1 MWSHGCSGR
10 RRARPPA
17 RLGGL
22 TSFGAAP
29 RSPPVPSGPSGALHT
44 SGTGS
49 LFGSST
55 RRLEARPGP
64 YWDPVPR
71 PQPSRPALTSHIS
84 EPTRNFAR
92 NSPTSLSNS
101 EIRSLE
107 LQRFPTLL
115 KLLLIELRATF
126 PVTSPRHSPV
136 PPTKPHEREKIRP
149 APLHQHPHAKK
160 FALLA
165 SISVHTRNS
174 SPSTAQTAQNQP
186 IFASRANFFAVRSRI
201 HSCWAN
207 FFALMGAA
215 VTSHHPPTASPETDD
230 TSASSLPHTFETAD
244 AFARTK
250 QPNSGHFP
258 PAKVSRVS
266 RTPRRVPAKASPVSS
281 DVESGLLI
289 RSKALR
295 RSCLLPPSHSW

>member
-1 MWSHGCSGR
+1 MKLSYFSYDFWECCCEAVNDGGWVGIFRRSGLLCVPVGGGPPASRPR
-10 RRARPPA
+10 RELRSARRLEARPGPA
-17 RLGGL
+17 TAHGHR
-22 TSFGAAP
+22 SQAP
-29 RSPPVPSGPSGALHT
+29 GPSGALHT

-136 PPTKPHEREKIRP
+136 PPTKPHKREKIRP
-149 APLHQHPHAKK
+149 ARLHQCPRAKK
-160 FALLA
+160 FAQHRPNCPKSALFRLQGELF
-165 SISVHTRNS
+165 RGM
-174 SPSTAQTAQNQP
+174 AQNP
-186 IFASRANFFAVRSRI
+186 LLLGE
-201 HSCWAN
+201 

-215 VTSHHPPTASPETDD
+215 ATSHHPPTASPETDD
-230 TSASSLPHTFETAD
+230 TSA
-244 AFARTK
+244 RTK
-250 QPNSGHFP
+250 
-258 PAKVSRVS
+258 
-266 RTPRRVPAKASPVSS
+266 
-281 DVESGLLI
+281 
-289 RSKALR
+289 
-295 RSCLLPPSHSW
+295 

>member
-1 MWSHGCSGR
+1 MQVLLVVPRVFRASRVVSGLAAVCARGR
-10 RRARPPA
+10 RPARSPSAPRASLGASSRSPARPRHRP
-17 RLGGL
+17 R
-22 TSFGAAP
+22 AP
-29 RSPPVPSGPSGALHT
+29 QPGPPVPPAPSTPVGPVVLM
-44 SGTGS
+44 
-49 LFGSST
+49 
-55 RRLEARPGP
+55 RI
-64 YWDPVPR
+64 
-71 PQPSRPALTSHIS
+71 HIIA

-126 PVTSPRHSPV
+126 PVTSPQHSPV
-136 PPTKPHEREKIRP
+136 PPTKPHKREKTRP

-186 IFASRANFFAVRSRI
+186 IFASRANFFA
-201 HSCWAN
+201 
-207 FFALMGAA
+207 LMGAA

-230 TSASSLPHTFETAD
+230 TSA
-244 AFARTK
+244 RTK
-250 QPNSGHFP
+250 QPISGHSP
-258 PAKVSRVS
+258 
-266 RTPRRVPAKASPVSS
+266 PAKASPVSPLPDAMSTAQISRGVRKDS
-281 DVESGLLI
+281 DAGGTL
-289 RSKALR
+289 AT
-295 RSCLLPPSHSW
+295 

>member
-10 RRARPPA
+10 RVLCQAWLLCVPVGGGPPA
-17 RLGGL
+17 RRPRRELRSARRLEARPGPATAHGHH
-22 TSFGAAP
+22 SQAP
-29 RSPPVPSGPSGALHT
+29 GPSGALHT

-107 LQRFPTLL
+107 LQRFSTLL

-126 PVTSPRHSPV
+126 PVTSPQHSPV
-136 PPTKPHEREKIRP
+136 PPTKPHKREKTRP

-160 FALLA
+160 FAQ
-165 SISVHTRNS
+165 HRPNC
-174 SPSTAQTAQNQP
+174 PK
-186 IFASRANFFAVRSRI
+186 
-201 HSCWAN
+201 
-207 FFALMGAA
+207 
-215 VTSHHPPTASPETDD
+215 
-230 TSASSLPHTFETAD
+230 SAYF
-244 AFARTK
+244 R
-250 QPNSGHFP
+250 
-258 PAKVSRVS
+258 
-266 RTPRRVPAKASPVSS
+266 
-281 DVESGLLI
+281 
-289 RSKALR
+289 
-295 RSCLLPPSHSW
+295 

>member
-1 MWSHGCSGR
+1 MKLSYFSYDFLACCCEAVNAGGWAGVFHRSGLLCVPVGGGPPASRPR
-10 RRARPPA
+10 RELRSARRLEARPGPA
-17 RLGGL
+17 TAHGHR
-22 TSFGAAP
+22 SQAP
-29 RSPPVPSGPSGALHT
+29 GPSGALHT
-44 SGTGS
+44 SGAGS

-136 PPTKPHEREKIRP
+136 PPTKPHKREKTRP

-186 IFASRANFFAVRSRI
+186 IFASRANFFA
-201 HSCWAN
+201 
-207 FFALMGAA
+207 LMGAA
-215 VTSHHPPTASPETDD
+215 ATSHHPPTASPETDD
-230 TSASSLPHTFETAD
+230 TSA
-244 AFARTK
+244 RTK
-250 QPNSGHFP
+250 QPISGHSP
-258 PAKVSRVS
+258 
-266 RTPRRVPAKASPVSS
+266 PAKASPVSPLPDAMSTAQISRGVRKDS
-281 DVESGLLI
+281 DAGGTL
-289 RSKALR
+289 AT
-295 RSCLLPPSHSW
+295 

>member
-1 MWSHGCSGR
+1 MQVFVWAFFVGPGCSVCPWAA
-10 RRARPPA
+10 ARPLAVRAASFA
-17 RLGGL
+17 RRVGSKPGQAPPPP
-22 TSFGAAP
+22 TGTAA
-29 RSPPVPSGPSGALHT
+29 RPSGPSGALHT

-136 PPTKPHEREKIRP
+136 PPTKPHKREKIRP
-149 APLHQHPHAKK
+149 ARLHQCPRAKK
-160 FALLA
+160 FAQHRPNCPK
-165 SISVHTRNS
+165 SV
-174 SPSTAQTAQNQP
+174 
-186 IFASRANFFAVRSRI
+186 VSRI
-201 HSCWAN
+201 
-207 FFALMGAA
+207 
-215 VTSHHPPTASPETDD
+215 V
-230 TSASSLPHTFETAD
+230 
-244 AFARTK
+244 
-250 QPNSGHFP
+250 
-258 PAKVSRVS
+258 V
-266 RTPRRVPAKASPVSS
+266 
-281 DVESGLLI
+281 
-289 RSKALR
+289 
-295 RSCLLPPSHSW
+295 

>member
-1 MWSHGCSGR
+1 MLVFVWAFFVGPGCSVCPWAA
-10 RRARPPA
+10 ARPLAVRAASFA
-17 RLGGL
+17 RRVGSKPGQAPPPP
-22 TSFGAAP
+22 TGTAA
-29 RSPPVPSGPSGALHT
+29 RPSGPSGALHT
-44 SGTGS
+44 SGAGS

-126 PVTSPRHSPV
+126 PVTSPQHSPV
-136 PPTKPHEREKIRP
+136 PPTKPHKREKTRP

-186 IFASRANFFAVRSRI
+186 IFASRANFFA
-201 HSCWAN
+201 
-207 FFALMGAA
+207 LMGAA

-230 TSASSLPHTFETAD
+230 TSA
-244 AFARTK
+244 RTK
-250 QPNSGHFP
+250 QPISGHSP
-258 PAKVSRVS
+258 
-266 RTPRRVPAKASPVSS
+266 PAKASPVSPS
-281 DVESGLLI
+281 PDATPTAQTSRGV
-289 RSKALR
+289 RTRHKAGGTLAT
-295 RSCLLPPSHSW
+295 

>member
-1 MWSHGCSGR
+1 MKLSYFSYDFSACCCEAVNAGVACGPTGVPGVACCVRPGCCVCPWAA
-10 RRARPPA
+10 ARPLAVRAASFA
-17 RLGGL
+17 RRVVSKPGQAPPPPTG
-22 TSFGAAP
+22 TAA
-29 RSPPVPSGPSGALHT
+29 RPSGPPGALHT
-44 SGTGS
+44 SGAGS

-126 PVTSPRHSPV
+126 PVTSPQHSPV
-136 PPTKPHEREKIRP
+136 PPTKPHKREKTRP

-186 IFASRANFFAVRSRI
+186 IFASRANFFA
-201 HSCWAN
+201 
-207 FFALMGAA
+207 LMGAA

-230 TSASSLPHTFETAD
+230 TSA
-244 AFARTK
+244 RTK
-250 QPNSGHFP
+250 
-258 PAKVSRVS
+258 
-266 RTPRRVPAKASPVSS
+266 
-281 DVESGLLI
+281 
-289 RSKALR
+289 
-295 RSCLLPPSHSW
+295 

>member
-1 MWSHGCSGR
+1 MKLSYFSYDFWECCCEAVNAGVACGPTGVPGVACCVRPGCCVCPWAA
-10 RRARPPA
+10 ARPLAVRAASFA
-17 RLGGL
+17 RRVVSKPGQAPPPPTG
-22 TSFGAAP
+22 TAA
-29 RSPPVPSGPSGALHT
+29 RPSGPSGALHT
-44 SGTGS
+44 SGAGS

-107 LQRFPTLL
+107 LQRFQTLL
-115 KLLLIELRATF
+115 KLLPIELHATF
-126 PVTSPRHSPV
+126 RGVDS
-136 PPTKPHEREKIRP
+136 
-149 APLHQHPHAKK
+149 Q
-160 FALLA
+160 
-165 SISVHTRNS
+165 
-174 SPSTAQTAQNQP
+174 
-186 IFASRANFFAVRSRI
+186 
-201 HSCWAN
+201 
-207 FFALMGAA
+207 
-215 VTSHHPPTASPETDD
+215 HPPTASPETDNTNAGESLPLSETTD
-230 TSASSLPHTFETAD
+230 TTASSSPHTFETAD
-244 AFARTK
+244 TFARTK
-250 QPNSGHFP
+250 QPICGHFP

-266 RTPRRVPAKASPVSS
+266 CAPRRGPAKASPVSS

-289 RSKALR
+289 RSKTLR